1 MGTGGGA
8 GAGGG
13 GAAAAAAAAAAANA
27 AALAATVAANAA
39 AADAAITA
47 PLPVDTESSPVDE
60 GTRLF
65 ERQAGGFNDP
75 DAPVV
80 STDFL
85 DDTEPQEAWPSQQ
98 TASGT
103 TASQAFGQF
112 GQLGGS
118 LGQPFAAASG
128 QEQELAQLRAMVQQG
143 NLERVRTF

>member
-1 MGTGGGA
+1 M
-8 GAGGG
+8 
-13 GAAAAAAAAAAANA
+13 
-27 AALAATVAANAA
+27 
-39 AADAAITA
+39 
-47 PLPVDTESSPVDE
+47 PLPIDTESSPVDE

-65 ERQAGGFNDP
+65 ERFSDP
-75 DAPVV
+75 DAPIV

-85 DDTEPQEAWPSQQ
+85 DDTEPQEAWPSHSA
-98 TASGT
+98 ASAT

-143 NLERVRTF
+143 NQERVRLRPSVVL